1 MSKGIVVSVATKAAD
16 KPAVRSLVG
25 GVVVASAGAGLFA
38 VRLADVVAGV
48 LVGFGAVLI
57 VGGVVCWRSSR
68 MSVLVVDGGARVV
81 RGSQSVFLCAP
92 IREEFGRGVKYGDM
106 GATFRGANG
115 QSVYVSSVSCADCYR
130 LLSSLARR
138 DARETSDASPR
149 GPRLRP

>member
-57 VGGVVCWRSSR
+57 VGGKVTSLIKIASS
-68 MSVLVVDGGARVV
+68 
-81 RGSQSVFLCAP
+81 
-92 IREEFGRGVKYGDM
+92 VKYFD
-106 GATFRGANG
+106 AILFLVN
-115 QSVYVSSVSCADCYR
+115 SSI
-130 LLSSLARR
+130 SS
-138 DARETSDASPR
+138 SIASLFVEYNSS
-149 GPRLRP
+149 GK